1 MFLQSG
7 YSGGARAR
15 YQTVDVSS
23 QVEGASPHQLVGILF
38 DQLMQAID
46 TMLAAQC
53 AGNRAKMI
61 ERQSKASMILITLET
76 TLDYQAGGDLAV
88 NLALVYR
95 EGRRLIQL
103 GGRTITPEPVEQAKA
118 MLGEIVDAWR
128 KIA

>member
-7 YSGGARAR
+7 YSGAARAR
-15 YQTVDVSS
+15 YQAVDVSS

-38 DQLMQAID
+38 DQLIQSID
-46 TMLAAQC
+46 TMLAAQR

-76 TLDYQAGGDLAV
+76 TLDYQAGGDLAI

-103 GGRTITPEPVEQAKA
+103 GGRTSTPEPVEEARA
-118 MLGEIVDAWR
+118 MLSEIVDAWR
-128 KIA
+128 TIA